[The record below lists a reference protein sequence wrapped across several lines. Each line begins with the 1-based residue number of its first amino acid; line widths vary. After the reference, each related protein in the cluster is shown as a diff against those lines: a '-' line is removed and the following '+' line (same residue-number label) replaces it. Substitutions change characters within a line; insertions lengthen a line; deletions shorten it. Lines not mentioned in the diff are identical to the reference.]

1 MKRHSMNEMAVHNIG
16 LIVQARMEST
26 RLPGKILMP
35 IGKYPLLEHIC
46 RRMADVPGKL
56 VIATSTRPANDAVE
70 AFCQERSIAY
80 FRGPEENVLERYVLC
95 ACHYGFQHVVRLTG
109 DNPFPDAYA
118 LQRLVRLHLTQQ
130 ADFSTSF
137 GVLPIGVGC
146 EVFRREM
153 LEYTLHNANKPHHF
167 EHVDEY
173 LLEHKSEIRNAA
185 LPPDESTFAPEVRL
199 TVDYV
204 EDLVRARCIVAHA
217 GEMVNTKEAIRLCRS
232 GQC

>member
-1 MKRHSMNEMAVHNIG
+1 
-16 LIVQARMEST
+16 
-26 RLPGKILMP
+26 
-35 IGKYPLLEHIC
+35 
-46 RRMADVPGKL
+46 
-56 VIATSTRPANDAVE
+56 
-70 AFCQERSIAY
+70 
-80 FRGPEENVLERYVLC
+80 
-95 ACHYGFQHVVRLTG
+95 
-109 DNPFPDAYA
+109 
-118 LQRLVRLHLTQQ
+118 
-130 ADFSTSF
+130 
-137 GVLPIGVGC
+137 
-146 EVFRREM
+146 M